1 MAADDITALTAEV
14 DRLSKRL
21 AQKEK
26 EVERLRVDSLFLKT
40 LYDGISEEI
49 MVMDGGYT
57 VLDVNR
63 VFLANHG
70 LSREAVVGKKC
81 HQVLYQWEEPCNVGG
96 QICPLD
102 RARTTGKR
110 VEVTHQFKKRDGS
123 TGEIIRL
130 IYPLLFEDAET
141 DQFVEISRD
150 ITHYRNLIQKLQA
163 SERKFRAILDTASD
177 AILSVD
183 EEERILV
190 YNSAAQAMF
199 GYSTREAI
207 GKSFNILFKRERVG
221 GYRELMNL
229 IRKGISR
236 RQGKRLALTGIK
248 KDGEKFPVEMG
259 ISCFET
265 RGVPTYTAIIRD
277 VTVEKQMEKKL
288 LQTERLAAVGQAV
301 AHVAHEIKNP
311 LMIIGGFSQQLT
323 RTLSDDKSRQ
333 KIEMI
338 LDEVERLEKLVRNL
352 GDFTKE
358 YKLVK
363 RSADINT
370 VIRDVLNLMG
380 ESPFSEK
387 YTFSQTLAEGL
398 GEIPCDPDRLKQ
410 VLMNII
416 SNAMQ
421 AMENGGAVSIT
432 TQRLL
437 ESVLIRITDQGI
449 GMTEHQ
455 MLRIFEP
462 FYTTRQKGSG
472 LGLAISY
479 KIVQAHGG
487 DISAAS
493 APGKGTSFVITLPV
507 R

>member
-1 MAADDITALTAEV
+1 MADDITALKVEI
-14 DRLSKRL
+14 DRLRKRL
-21 AQKEK
+21 ARKEK
-26 EVERLRVDSLFLKT
+26 EIQKLKVENVFLKT
-40 LYDGISEEI
+40 IYDGINEEI

-63 VFLANHG
+63 VFLSNHEV
-70 LSREAVVGKKC
+70 SREAVVGTKC
-81 HQVLYQWEEPCNVGG
+81 HQVIYQRQAPCSGNG
-96 QICPLD
+96 QLCPLD

-110 VEVTHQFKKRDGS
+110 VEVTHQIKRKDGS

-130 IYPLLFEDAET
+130 IYPLAFEGVEAAR
-141 DQFVEISRD
+141 FVEISRD
-150 ITHYRNLIQKLQA
+150 VTHYRNLIQKLQA

-183 EEERILV
+183 KDDRILV
-190 YNSAAQAMF
+190 YNPAAQAMF
-199 GYSTREAI
+199 GYSAGEAV
-207 GKSFNILFKRERVG
+207 GKPFNTLLESQRG
-221 GYRELMNL
+221 GDYRELMNL
-229 IRKGISR
+229 IRKGASR
-236 RQGKRLALTGIK
+236 CQDKRLALTGIR
-248 KDGEKFPVEMG
+248 KDGEKFPIEMG

-265 RGVPTYTAIIRD
+265 RGIPTYTAIIRD

-323 RTLSDDKSRQ
+323 KALSDAKSRQ
-333 KIEMI
+333 KIGMI
-338 LDEVERLEKLVRNL
+338 LDEVERLEKLVRNV

-363 RSADINT
+363 RAADING
-370 VIRDVLNLMG
+370 VIRDVLRLMG

-387 YTFSQTLAEGL
+387 YTFSPTLAEDL
-398 GEIPCDPDRLKQ
+398 REIPCDPDRLRQ
-410 VLMNII
+410 VLMNLF

-421 AMENGGAVSIT
+421 AMENGGAVSIST
-432 TQRLL
+432 ERRSD
-437 ESVLIRITDQGI
+437 SVLIRITDQGI
-449 GMTEHQ
+449 GMSENQLLH
-455 MLRIFEP
+455 IFEP

-479 KIVQAHGG
+479 KIVHAHGG
-487 DISAAS
+487 DLSAVS
-493 APGKGTSFVITLPV
+493 SLGRGTSFVITLPSE
-507 R
+507 

>member
-1 MAADDITALTAEV
+1 MDADEANTLKAEI
-14 DRLSKRL
+14 DRLKESLIQK
-21 AQKEK
+21 QKEI
-26 EVERLRVDSLFLKT
+26 ERLKVDSLFLQT
-40 LYDGISEEI
+40 LYDGINEEI

-63 VFLANHG
+63 VFLSNMG

-81 HQVLYQWEEPCNVGG
+81 HQVVYQREEPCNVKG
-96 QICPLD
+96 QMCPLE

-110 VEVTHQFKKRDGS
+110 VEVTHQVKRKDGS
-123 TGEIIRL
+123 MSEIIRL
-130 IYPLLFEDAET
+130 LHPIVFEDAET
-141 DQFVEISRD
+141 VHFVEISRD
-150 ITHYRNLIQKLQA
+150 VTHYRNLIQKLQS
-163 SERKFRAILDTASD
+163 SERKFRAILDTASE

-183 EEERILV
+183 QNEKVLV
-190 YNSAAQAMF
+190 YNTAAQAMF
-199 GYSTREAI
+199 GYSAREAI
-207 GKSFNILFKRERVG
+207 GKPFNIFFKRERAG
-221 GYRELMNL
+221 DYRDLMNL

-236 RQGKRLALTGIK
+236 RQGKRLALTGIR
-248 KDGEKFPVEMG
+248 KDGERFPIEMG

-265 RGVPTYTAIIRD
+265 RGVPTYTVIIRD
-277 VTVEKQMEKKL
+277 VTVEKQMEKNL
-288 LQTERLAAVGQAV
+288 LQSERLAAVGQAV

-323 RTLSDDKSRQ
+323 KMLADDKSRQ

-363 RSADINT
+363 RQADING
-370 VIRDVLNLMG
+370 VIRDVLNLME

-387 YTFSQTLAEGL
+387 YTFTETLAEDVE
-398 GEIPCDPDRLKQ
+398 EIPCDPDRLRQ
-410 VLMNII
+410 VFMNII

-421 AMENGGAVSIT
+421 AMEKGGAVSIAT
-432 TQRLL
+432 EKLPA
-437 ESVLIRITDQGI
+437 SVLIRITDQGI
-449 GMTEHQ
+449 GMSEHQ
-455 MLRIFEP
+455 LLRIFEP
-462 FYTTRQKGSG
+462 FYTTREKGSG

-487 DISAAS
+487 EISAVS
-493 APGKGTSFVITLPV
+493 SPGQGTSFVITLPTG
-507 R
+507 

>member
-1 MAADDITALTAEV
+1 MAADDNTALKAEI
-14 DRLSKRL
+14 DRLRTSL

-26 EVERLRVDSLFLKT
+26 EAVRLKVDSLFLKT
-40 LYDGISEEI
+40 LYDGINEEI

-63 VFLANHG
+63 VFLSKHG
-70 LSREAVVGKKC
+70 LSREAVVGRKC
-81 HQVLYQWEEPCNVGG
+81 HQVVNQRDEPCNARG
-96 QICPLD
+96 QICPLE

-110 VEVTHQFKKRDGS
+110 VEVTHQVKRKNGS
-123 TGEIIRL
+123 TSEIIRL
-130 IYPLLFEDAET
+130 MYPLIVEDVAT
-141 DQFVEISRD
+141 AQFVEISRD
-150 ITHYRNLIQKLQA
+150 VTHYRHLIQKLQA

-183 EEERILV
+183 RDEKILV
-190 YNSAAQAMF
+190 CNTAAQAMF
-199 GYSTREAI
+199 GYSAREAI
-207 GKSFNILFKRERVG
+207 GKSFSLLFESQRAG
-221 GYRELMNL
+221 DYRELMDL
-229 IRKGISR
+229 LKKGVSR
-236 RQGKRLALTGIK
+236 RQGRLLALTGIK

-301 AHVAHEIKNP
+301 AHVAHELKNP

-323 RTLSDDKSRQ
+323 KTLSDAKSRQ
-333 KIEMI
+333 KMEMI
-338 LDEVERLEKLVRNL
+338 LDEVERLEKLVRNV
-352 GDFTKE
+352 GDFTKQ

-363 RSADINT
+363 RPADING
-370 VIRDVLNLMG
+370 VIRDVLSLMG

-387 YTFSQTLAEGL
+387 YTFTQALAEDL
-398 GEIPCDPDRLKQ
+398 GETPCDPDRIRQ
-410 VLMNII
+410 VLMNLI

-421 AMENGGAVSIT
+421 AMEKGGAVSIST
-432 TQRLL
+432 EKRS

-449 GMTEHQ
+449 GMKENEL
-455 MLRIFEP
+455 LRIFEP
-462 FYTTRQKGSG
+462 FYTTRQKGAG

-487 DISAAS
+487 DITAVSS
-493 APGKGTSFVITLPV
+493 PGQGTSFVITLPTH
-507 R
+507 

>member
-14 DRLSKRL
+14 DRLRKSL
-21 AQKEK
+21 AQKHK
-26 EVERLRVDSLFLKT
+26 EMERLKVDSLFLKT
-40 LYDGISEEI
+40 LYDGINEEI
-49 MVMDGGYT
+49 MVMDGGYKI
-57 VLDVNR
+57 LDVNR
-63 VFLANHG
+63 VFLSNHG

-81 HQVLYQWEEPCNVGG
+81 HQVLYQWEEPCNVEG
-96 QICPLD
+96 QICPLG

-110 VEVTHQFKKRDGS
+110 VEVTHRVERKDGS

-130 IYPLLFEDAET
+130 IYPLVFEDVET

-150 ITHYRNLIQKLQA
+150 VTHFRNLIQKLQA

-183 EEERILV
+183 KDEKILV
-190 YNSAAQAMF
+190 YNTAAQAMF
-199 GYSTREAI
+199 GYSAREAI

-221 GYRELMNL
+221 EYRELMNL
-229 IRKGISR
+229 IRKGVSR
-236 RQGKRLALTGIK
+236 RQGKRLALTGIRK
-248 KDGEKFPVEMG
+248 NGEKFPIEMG
-259 ISCFET
+259 ISCFEI
-265 RGVPTYTAIIRD
+265 RGLPTYTVIIRD

-288 LQTERLAAVGQAV
+288 LQSERLAAVGQTV

-323 RTLSDDKSRQ
+323 KTLSDEKSRQ
-333 KIEMI
+333 KIEMV

-358 YKLVK
+358 YKLTK
-363 RSADINT
+363 RSADING
-370 VIRDVLNLMG
+370 VIRDVLTLMG

-387 YTFSQTLAEGL
+387 YTFSERLAEDL
-398 GEIPCDPDRLKQ
+398 GEIPCDPDRLRQ

-421 AMENGGAVSIT
+421 AMENGGTVSIST
-432 TQRLL
+432 ERFSK
-437 ESVLIRITDQGI
+437 SVLVRITDQGI
-449 GMTEHQ
+449 GMSEHQ
-455 MLRIFEP
+455 LLHIFEP
-462 FYTTRQKGSG
+462 FYTTRETGSG

-487 DISAAS
+487 EISAVS
-493 APGKGTSFVITLPV
+493 SPGHGTSFVITLPGE
-507 R
+507 

>member
-1 MAADDITALTAEV
+1 MVADDITALTSEIDRLNESLARKQKEIEKLKV
-14 DRLSKRL
+14 DRL
-21 AQKEK
+21 
-26 EVERLRVDSLFLKT
+26 FLQT
-40 LYDGISEEI
+40 LYDGINEEI
-49 MVMDGGYT
+49 MVMDSGYT

-63 VFLANHG
+63 VFLSNQG

-81 HQVLYQWEEPCNVGG
+81 HQVLYQWEEPCNVAG
-96 QICPLD
+96 QICPLE

-110 VEVTHQFKKRDGS
+110 VEVTHQVERKDGS
-123 TGEIIRL
+123 IGEIIRL
-130 IYPLLFEDAET
+130 IYPLGLEDTET
-141 DQFVEISRD
+141 AQFVEISRD
-150 ITHYRNLIQKLQA
+150 VTHYRNLIQKLQA

-183 EEERILV
+183 KDEKILV
-190 YNSAAQAMF
+190 YNTAAQAMF
-199 GYSTREAI
+199 GHSAREAI
-207 GKSFNILFKRERVG
+207 GKSLNILFKRERG
-221 GYRELMNL
+221 GDYRELMNL
-229 IRKGISR
+229 IRKGVSR
-236 RQGKRLALTGIK
+236 RQGKRLALTGIR

-265 RGVPTYTAIIRD
+265 RGVPTYTVIIRD

-288 LQTERLAAVGQAV
+288 LQSERLAAVGQAV

-323 RTLSDDKSRQ
+323 KALPEEKARQ

-352 GDFTKE
+352 GDLTKE

-363 RSADINT
+363 RLADING
-370 VIRDVLNLMG
+370 VIRDVLKLMG

-387 YTFSQTLAEGL
+387 YAFTQTLAEDL
-398 GEIPCDPDRLKQ
+398 AEIPCDPDRLRQ
-410 VLMNII
+410 VFMNII

-421 AMENGGAVSIT
+421 AMEDGGTVSIST
-432 TQRLL
+432 ERLSD
-437 ESVLIRITDQGI
+437 SVQVRITDQGI
-449 GMTEHQ
+449 GMSERQ
-455 MLRIFEP
+455 LLRIFEP
-462 FYTTRQKGSG
+462 FYTTREKGAG

-487 DISAAS
+487 DISAVS
-493 APGKGTSFVITLPV
+493 SPGRGTSFVITLPGE
-507 R
+507 